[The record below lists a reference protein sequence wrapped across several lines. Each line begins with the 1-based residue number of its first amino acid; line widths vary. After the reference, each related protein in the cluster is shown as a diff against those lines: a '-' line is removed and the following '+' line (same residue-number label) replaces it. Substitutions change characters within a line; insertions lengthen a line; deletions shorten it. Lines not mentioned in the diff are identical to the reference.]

1 MPQPPRGRER
11 SGAGR
16 QHTAGASVPAQRFC
30 RNRPVAGFQAPA
42 ATGGNGAVTCA
53 AASLSAGLVFDAD
66 GTGSCSGTKPNEV
79 CGTPTALTSGT
90 QAVAVAIVA
99 QDANRA
105 AGDDRPP
112 LTLQVSVRARP
123 ALAGLFV
130 GGVIGWRTARFTL
143 AGGGVVDSPLFRPP
157 GR

>member
-1 MPQPPRGRER
+1 MPRPPRGRER

-16 QHTAGASVPAQRFC
+16 EHAAGASVPAKRFY
-30 RNRPVAGFQAPA
+30 RNRPIAGFQRPA
-42 ATGGNGAVTCA
+42 ATGGNGAVTCTA
-53 AASLSAGLVFDAD
+53 AASLPAGPAFDAD
-66 GTGSCSGTKPNEV
+66 GTGSCPVAEPGEV

-90 QAVAVAIVA
+90 QAVAVAIVT

-123 ALAGLFV
+123 TLAGLS
-130 GGVIGWRTARFTL
+130 
-143 AGGGVVDSPLFRPP
+143 GGGVS
-157 GR
+157 GRGARQGSRRREVG